1 MSSHGN
7 STSDTY
13 QAPRWV
19 ATAKITREIVDVGS
33 TREGFIDLTTSF
45 LVLKKPYKIDKVH
58 ALTNPYTPNAGARPA
73 AIVGRDDQLTSFD
86 LLLARL
92 EKGRT
97 EQSMIITGLRG
108 VGKTVLLGEFREK
121 AERRN
126 WATIDIEV
134 SKHDNDDFRRQMA
147 REFRKAL
154 LGVSPKARWG
164 NRARRAAA
172 VIKSFTIAVDPDGR
186 ITAGL
191 DTDAAEGAA
200 DSGDLSAD
208 LTDLLVALGEAAAD
222 HKTGVVLLLD
232 EIQFL
237 RREQLEAIVA
247 ALHKTV
253 QRRLPITLVGAGLP
267 QIAELA
273 GEAKSYAERLF
284 KFPQIGVLADDDADA
299 AFAQPAGDEGAR
311 FEADALAMAAEVT
324 GRYPYF
330 IQELGYAV
338 WTLAS
343 DDCITLADIMAAKAV
358 YEDKLD
364 SSFFR
369 VRLDRA
375 TELETAYLRAMAE
388 LGPEPQLA
396 GEVARLLHRTSEQCG
411 PTRSGL
417 IEKGLLY
424 TPSHGYAAFTVPHFD
439 QFMRRSVP
447 ELTVPEVRARRR
459 RSRGVA
465 TEDSTR

>member
-1 MSSHGN
+1 MDPLS
-7 STSDTY
+7 
-13 QAPRWV
+13 
-19 ATAKITREIVDVGS
+19 
-33 TREGFIDLTTSF
+33 
-45 LVLKKPYKIDKVH
+45 
-58 ALTNPYTPNAGARPA
+58 NPYTPNAGATPPI
-73 AIVGRDDQLTSFD
+73 IVGRDDQQRSFD

-92 EKGRT
+92 EQGRT

-108 VGKTVLLGEFREK
+108 VGKTVLLAAFRKK
-121 AERRN
+121 ALTRK
-126 WATIDIEV
+126 WSTIEIEV
-134 SKHDNDDFRRQMA
+134 SKHDNDDFRRQIA
-147 REFRKAL
+147 REVRSAL
-154 LGVSPKARWG
+154 FGISPKARWG
-164 NRARRAAA
+164 DRARRAAA

-191 DTDAAEGAA
+191 DTSAEEGIA
-200 DSGDLSAD
+200 DSGDLAAD
-208 LTDLLVALGEAAAD
+208 LTDLFVAFGEAAAD

-253 QRRLPITLVGAGLP
+253 QRQLPITMVGAGLP

-284 KFPQIGVLADDDADA
+284 KFPAIGVLAEDDARA
-299 AFAQPAGDEGAR
+299 ALRQPAEAEGAV
-311 FEADALAMAAEVT
+311 FEEDALALASEVT

-338 WTLAS
+338 WTLAA
-343 DDCITLADIMAAKAV
+343 DNRITKADVEGAVQV
-358 YEDKLD
+358 YEEKLD

-375 TELETAYLRAMAE
+375 TELEQAYLRAMAE

-396 GEVARLLHRTSEQCG
+396 GEVAKLLNRSSEQCG

-447 ELTVPEVRARRR
+447 TLTVPAVRPRRKR
-459 RSRGVA
+459 K
-465 TEDSTR
+465 

>member
-1 MSSHGN
+1 M
-7 STSDTY
+7 D
-13 QAPRWV
+13 P
-19 ATAKITREIVDVGS
+19 I
-33 TREGFIDLTTSF
+33 
-45 LVLKKPYKIDKVH
+45 
-58 ALTNPYTPNAGARPA
+58 TNPYTPNAGATPPV
-73 AIVGRDDQLTSFD
+73 IVGRDDQQRSFD

-92 EKGRT
+92 EQGRT

-108 VGKTVLLGEFREK
+108 VGKTVLLGAFRKK
-121 AERRN
+121 AVSQK
-126 WATIDIEV
+126 WSTIEIEV

-147 REFRKAL
+147 REFRSAL
-154 LGVSPKARWG
+154 LGISPKARWSD
-164 NRARRAAA
+164 RAKRAAA
-172 VIKSFTIAVDPDGR
+172 VIRSFTIAVDPDGR

-191 DTDAAEGAA
+191 DASPEEGVA
-200 DSGDLSAD
+200 DSGDLVAD
-208 LTDLLVALGEAAAD
+208 LTELLVALGEAAAD

-247 ALHKTV
+247 SIHKTV
-253 QRRLPITLVGAGLP
+253 QRQLPITMVGAGLP

-284 KFPQIGVLADDDADA
+284 KFPAIGVLSEDDARA
-299 AFAQPAGDEGAR
+299 ALRRPAEDEGAT
-311 FEADALAMAAEVT
+311 FEASALDLAIEVT

-338 WTLAS
+338 WPLAS
-343 DDCITLADIMAAKAV
+343 GNRITRADIEEAKEV
-358 YEDKLD
+358 YEEKLD

-375 TELETAYLRAMAE
+375 TELEQAYLRAMAE

-396 GEVARLLHRTSEQCG
+396 GEVAKLLNRTSEQCG

-447 ELTVPEVRARRR
+447 TLNVPAVRQR
-459 RSRGVA
+459 RSRK
-465 TEDSTR
+465 

>member
-1 MSSHGN
+1 MDPHS
-7 STSDTY
+7 
-13 QAPRWV
+13 
-19 ATAKITREIVDVGS
+19 
-33 TREGFIDLTTSF
+33 
-45 LVLKKPYKIDKVH
+45 
-58 ALTNPYTPNAGARPA
+58 NPYTPNAGATPPL
-73 AIVGRDDQLTSFD
+73 IVGRDDQLSSFD

-92 EKGRT
+92 ERGRT

-108 VGKTVLLGEFREK
+108 VGKTVLLGQFRKK
-121 AERRN
+121 ATARR
-126 WATIDIEV
+126 WATIEIEV
-134 SKHDNDDFRRQMA
+134 SKHDNDDFRKQLG
-147 REFRKAL
+147 RECRSAL
-154 LGVSPKARWG
+154 FQISPKARWG
-164 NRARRAAA
+164 LRARRLAA
-172 VIKSFTIAVDPDGR
+172 VIRSFTLAVDPDGR

-191 DTDAAEGAA
+191 DAQPEEGAA
-200 DSGDLSAD
+200 DSGDLVVD
-208 LTDLLVALGEAAAD
+208 LTELLVAVGEAAAE
-222 HKTGVVLLLD
+222 HKTGLVLLLD

-247 ALHKTV
+247 AIHKTV
-253 QRRLPITLVGAGLP
+253 QRELPITMVGAGLP

-284 KFPQIGVLADDDADA
+284 KFPAIGDLDEDEARA
-299 AFAQPAGDEGAR
+299 ALSKPAAEEGAT
-311 FEADALAMAAEVT
+311 FEDSALMLAAEVT

-330 IQELGYAV
+330 LQELGYAV
-338 WTLAS
+338 WPLAS
-343 DDCITLADIMAAKAV
+343 DNRITRADVEQAQRV
-358 YEDKLD
+358 YEEKLD

-375 TELETAYLRAMAE
+375 TELEQAYLRAMAE

-396 GEVARLLHRTSEQCG
+396 SAVARLLNRSSEQCG

-447 ELTVPEVRARRR
+447 QLSVPALRQRRKRSGR
-459 RSRGVA
+459 R
-465 TEDSTR
+465 

>member
-1 MSSHGN
+1 
-7 STSDTY
+7 
-13 QAPRWV
+13 
-19 ATAKITREIVDVGS
+19 
-33 TREGFIDLTTSF
+33 
-45 LVLKKPYKIDKVH
+45 
-58 ALTNPYTPNAGARPA
+58 
-73 AIVGRDDQLTSFD
+73 
-86 LLLARL
+86 
-92 EKGRT
+92 
-97 EQSMIITGLRG
+97 MIITGLRG
-108 VGKTVLLGEFREK
+108 VGKTVLLGEFRKK
-121 AERRN
+121 ATARK

-134 SKHDNDDFRRQMA
+134 SKHDNDDFRKQLA
-147 REFRKAL
+147 RECRSAL
-154 LGVSPKARWG
+154 LRISPKTRWRD
-164 NRARRAAA
+164 RARRAAA
-172 VIKSFTIAVDPDGR
+172 VIRSFTIAVDPDGR

-191 DTDAAEGAA
+191 DTQPEEGIA
-200 DSGDLSAD
+200 DSGDLVAD

-247 ALHKTV
+247 AIHKTV
-253 QRRLPITLVGAGLP
+253 QHQLPITMVGAGLP

-284 KFPQIGVLADDDADA
+284 KFPEIGILTEQDARA
-299 AFAQPAGDEGAR
+299 ALQEPATDEGAI
-311 FEADALAMAAEVT
+311 FDEAALQLATEVT

-338 WTLAS
+338 WQIASENRITRADVEQAKLA
-343 DDCITLADIMAAKAV
+343 
-358 YEDKLD
+358 YEEKLD

-369 VRLDRA
+369 VRFDRA
-375 TELETAYLRAMAE
+375 TELERAYLRAMAE

-396 GEVARLLHRTSEQCG
+396 GDVARLLNRSSEQCG
-411 PTRSGL
+411 PTRAGL

-447 ELTVPEVRARRR
+447 HLTVPTVRPRRK
-459 RSRGVA
+459 RSK
-465 TEDSTR
+465 